1 MYQPIELPYSFSDLE
16 PYIDAETMEVHFN
29 NHYLGY
35 IDKLN
40 QEASRLKL
48 SVPIKRLIENVPST
62 AIRNNGGGYYNHSLY
77 FMMLRPPKNF
87 SLEKYPILQYYIE
100 RDFGSFENFQK
111 QILLASQ
118 ERFGSGWVWWVQYP
132 NSMTEII
139 TTANQD
145 NPLMFNKNLTIL
157 LGIDVWEHA
166 YYLKHK
172 SFRDNYVKDIFNVI
186 NWDFVQSQLN

>member
-16 PYIDAETMEVHFN
+16 PYIDTETMEVHYN

-40 QEASRLKL
+40 KAVSKRNQYI
-48 SVPIKRLIENVPST
+48 PIKRLIENVSST
-62 AIRNNGGGYYNHSLY
+62 AVRNNG
-77 FMMLRPPKNF
+77 
-87 SLEKYPILQYYIE
+87 
-100 RDFGSFENFQK
+100 ENFQK
-111 QILLASQ
+111 EILLKSQ
-118 ERFGSGWVWWVQYP
+118 ERFGSGWVWWVQHP
-132 NSMTEII
+132 LGRTEII

-186 NWDFVQSQLN
+186 NWDFVQSRLG